1 LLIRDY
7 KKLIAKVNDNAT
19 LFYNLAYCLIVIDEI
34 DEGLKYYQKA
44 IEINKKVIKQSKGID
59 FLKKYGK
66 TQNILKSIINTRT
79 VIELRNFNPIIRDI

>member
-44 IEINKKVIKQSKGID
+44 IEINKKVIKQSKRD
-59 FLKKYGK
+59 RFFEKVWENPKY
-66 TQNILKSIINTRT
+66 IEIN
-79 VIELRNFNPIIRDI
+79 NQYKNSD